1 MLLQTIN
8 VPQQNLETAMDNVAR
23 TDLVLET
30 QNRPKTNKSHTPLPF
45 VPLDPWWWLPPGSTL
60 RSSPPPPDSLG
71 RNNVNY

>member
-45 VPLDPWWWLPPGSTL
+45 VPLDPWW
-60 RSSPPPPDSLG
+60 
-71 RNNVNY
+71 